1 MKNKI
6 LILIILIL
14 ALIYTKMCFKEKNTF
29 FLPEQKTELTIKL
42 NNNGEIS
49 DIPLNQYIIGVVAA
63 EMPASFEME
72 ALKAQAIASR
82 TYAMYKK
89 NNNNNT
95 DYDLVANIN
104 DQAYNTEEQMKTK
117 WQNNYD
123 FYYNKI
129 KEAVIQTN
137 DLVMKNNDSVICAYY
152 FSLSNGKTENAIS
165 VFQEDKSYLK
175 SVDSPWDTTNKNY
188 EIIKEIKKTEFCE
201 LLNIDCNQ
209 IIISD
214 INRNSTNHVDNLKVN
229 NILFAGTTIRKLL
242 NLRSTDF
249 DIDINENIKITTRG
263 YGHGVGMSQNGAN
276 EMAKQGYTY
285 DQILKYYYQNINIEN
300 LNV

>member
-6 LILIILIL
+6 LILGILIL
-14 ALIYTKMCFKEKNTF
+14 TIIYVKMCLKEKNTS
-29 FLPEQKTELTIKL
+29 FLPEQKTELTIRL
-42 NNNGEIS
+42 NNNGVIDS
-49 DIPLNQYIIGVVAA
+49 LPLNQYIIGVVAA
-63 EMPASFEME
+63 EMPASFEIE

-89 NNNNNT
+89 NNNNAS
-95 DYDLVANIN
+95 YDLEASIK
-104 DQAYNTEEQMKTK
+104 DQAYNTEKQMKLK
-117 WQNNYD
+117 WENNYD

-129 KEAVIQTN
+129 KEAVYQTN
-137 DLVMKNNDSVICAYY
+137 DLVMKNDNSIICAYY

-175 SVDSPWDTTNKNY
+175 SVDSPWDISNKNY
-188 EIIKEIKKTEFCE
+188 EIIKEINKTEFCK

-229 NILFAGTTIRKLL
+229 NITFTGTTIRKLL

-249 DIDINENIKITTRG
+249 DIEIARNIKITTRG

-300 LNV
+300 LTV

>member
-6 LILIILIL
+6 LILGILIL
-14 ALIYTKMCFKEKNTF
+14 TIIYVKMCLKEKNTS
-29 FLPEQKTELTIKL
+29 FLPEQKTELTIRL
-42 NNNGEIS
+42 NNNGVI
-49 DIPLNQYIIGVVAA
+49 DNLPLNQYIIGVVAA
-63 EMPASFEME
+63 EMPASFEIE

-89 NNNNNT
+89 NNNNAS
-95 DYDLVANIN
+95 YDLEASIK
-104 DQAYNTEEQMKTK
+104 DQAYNTEKQMKLK
-117 WQNNYD
+117 WENNYD

-129 KEAVIQTN
+129 KEAVYQTN
-137 DLVMKNNDSVICAYY
+137 DLVMKNDNSIICAYY

-175 SVDSPWDTTNKNY
+175 SVDSPWDISNKNY
-188 EIIKEIKKTEFCE
+188 EIIKEINKTEFCK

-229 NILFAGTTIRKLL
+229 NITFTGTTIRKLL

-249 DIDINENIKITTRG
+249 DIEIARNIKITTRG

-300 LNV
+300 LTV